1 MSPVRMPDI
10 GWRARRR
17 GALLGGAK
25 EAPTHAAIRPI
36 SSIPLEFVLS
46 FGAARA
52 FHISTDPRFN
62 TIMKIAFVGGGNM
75 AAALIGGLV
84 KRGASPQDFFAID
97 VDHNARTR
105 LENQFGIATADR
117 ADERL
122 RAYDAIVI
130 AVKPQVMKAVAESF
144 APQLSTQ
151 LVVSIAAGIRG
162 ADISRWLGGY
172 RRIVRVMPNTPA
184 LIGMGV
190 TGLTALSG
198 VDEAGRTMAS
208 NILGAVGETVWFD
221 DEKKL
226 DAVTAISGSGPAY
239 VFYFIE
245 ALQEAARRLGLSD
258 EEGRALALSTF
269 AGAAQL
275 AVQSNEPASVL
286 RERVTSKGGTT
297 AAALASFDARSVK
310 EAIVAGVL
318 AADAR
323 AKEMGD
329 ELGKQ

>member
-1 MSPVRMPDI
+1 
-10 GWRARRR
+10 
-17 GALLGGAK
+17 
-25 EAPTHAAIRPI
+25 
-36 SSIPLEFVLS
+36 
-46 FGAARA
+46 
-52 FHISTDPRFN
+52 
-62 TIMKIAFVGGGNM
+62 MKIAFIGGGNM

-84 KRGASPQDFFAID
+84 KRGTAAADLYAID
-97 VDHNARTR
+97 VDAQARER
-105 LENQFGIATADR
+105 LETQFNIKTAASVD
-117 ADERL
+117 DTL

-130 AVKPQVMKAVAESF
+130 AVKPQVMKEVATGL
-144 APQLSTQ
+144 AAHLSTQ

-162 ADISRWLGGY
+162 TDIARWLGGY
-172 RRIVRVMPNTPA
+172 TRIVRAMPNTPA

-190 TGLTALSG
+190 TGLVALQG
-198 VDEAGRTMAS
+198 VDEAGRALATGV
-208 NILGAVGETVWFD
+208 LGAVGETVWFD
-221 DEKKL
+221 DETKI

-258 EEGRALALSTF
+258 DQGRALALATF

-275 AVQSNEPASVL
+275 ATQSDEPASVL

-297 AAALASFDARSVK
+297 AAALASFDK
-310 EAIVAGVL
+310 EKIKDAIVAGVL

-329 ELGKQ
+329 ELGKL